1 MLYSN
6 KKINSFECF
15 KKEFA
20 LSAKDLAEQ
29 GLGKGKKKYWSSR
42 GLRLPAV
49 EYSSLDL
56 GAGLEPDY
64 ENDICFVYNI
74 NPSEL

>member
-15 KKEFA
+15 KKELA

-29 GLGKGKKKYWSSR
+29 GLGKGKKNT
-42 GLRLPAV
+42 GLLV
-49 EYSSLDL
+49 
-56 GAGLEPDY
+56 G
-64 ENDICFVYNI
+64 
-74 NPSEL
+74 